1 MFKTL
6 DRYVLRQIIVSSAAM
21 IGIALI
27 ALLLERLLRLLGL
40 AANPDRVLGY
50 ISQMLVSLIPHYLG
64 IALPLAFFLGMML
77 TFNRLS
83 RDNEL
88 AVMTA
93 AGKGLQRVMVPVLGL
108 AFVLTVIAAV
118 TFSYLQPL
126 ARYTYRSLAHTV
138 VHASLNAAVKEA
150 TFVHVDGLTFIA
162 ENASADGE
170 QLGRIFVY
178 EEKADGR
185 SFVTTASRGTLRA
198 SKQGQGPLLVLD
210 QGERLEFRPERGG
223 AGTLEF
229 SRFQW
234 PITRSSDAGFRA
246 RGKDER
252 ELTLWEL
259 WAAAK
264 APPPK
269 ISAAEAIAELHARL
283 VSVLTILVLPFLAV
297 PLSLGGG
304 RIGQSYGIGVGLLI
318 LVVYEKVVTF
328 GEAMAEKGDITPWLA
343 IWLPFG
349 LFALLGGYLF
359 YRAAY
364 TVSSGTL
371 AGLPAPRDLF
381 KLLGRRFRL
390 RHRRAT

>member
-64 IALPLAFFLGMML
+64 IALPLVFFLGMML